1 MPGCGGHADAGA
13 IDQDVERA
21 EGLQHLL
28 DGPPALRSLG
38 DISDGTQKLSG
49 QDPFGSEAIETDRI
63 DVDARN
69 LGAGTG
75 ERAPSR
81 VPCRLRLRSR
91 WPRGP

>member
-21 EGLQHLL
+21 EGLHHLL
-28 DGPPALRSLG
+28 NGSPALRGLG
-38 DISDGTQKLSG
+38 YIGDRAQKLSG

-63 DVDARN
+63 DVDAHN